1 MAPSALAQYMK
12 DTTKEH
18 SWSRSVGVAEVLDTW
33 SQRADAQMIAPPV
46 VCVMYV
52 YYCRT
57 YETACVL
64 TASLSSGRCLHSGW
78 TYSMD

>member
-46 VCVMYV
+46 VCVYV
-52 YYCRT
+52 CL
-57 YETACVL
+57 L
-64 TASLSSGRCLHSGW
+64 TVGPMKLRVC
-78 TYSMD
+78 